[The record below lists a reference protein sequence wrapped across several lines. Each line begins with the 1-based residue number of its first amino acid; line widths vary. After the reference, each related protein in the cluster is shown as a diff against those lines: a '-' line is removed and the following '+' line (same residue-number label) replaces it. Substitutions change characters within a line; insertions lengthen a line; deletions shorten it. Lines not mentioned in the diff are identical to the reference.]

1 MGGKISTLILRYKDL
16 EKQIRFWYR
25 VGMVFSINYNLNIY
39 LYLYFGTFF
48 LIHCILALNITY
60 CKKYY
65 KK

>member
-16 EKQIRFWYR
+16 EKQTRFWYR

-48 LIHCILALNITY
+48 FDTLYFGT
-60 CKKYY
+60 
-65 KK
+65 